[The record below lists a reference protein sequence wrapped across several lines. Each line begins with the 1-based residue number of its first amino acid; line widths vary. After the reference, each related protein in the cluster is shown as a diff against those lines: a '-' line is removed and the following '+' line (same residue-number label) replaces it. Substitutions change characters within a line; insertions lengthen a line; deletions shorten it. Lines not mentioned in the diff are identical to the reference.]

1 MCETFFPHKIFSFGK
16 HPSCWKV
23 LKNYGFKYILSKG
36 KVLKVILEKMMSEIM
51 PVKRSGALTLSHD
64 GE

>member
-1 MCETFFPHKIFSFGK
+1 MVINNMCLVESERNKI
-16 HPSCWKV
+16 
-23 LKNYGFKYILSKG
+23 KG